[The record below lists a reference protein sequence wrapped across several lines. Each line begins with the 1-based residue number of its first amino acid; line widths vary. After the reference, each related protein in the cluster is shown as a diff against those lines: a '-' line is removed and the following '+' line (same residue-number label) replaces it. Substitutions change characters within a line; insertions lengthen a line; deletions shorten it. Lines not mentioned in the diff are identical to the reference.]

1 MKLLYLI
8 LIIKVFTVNSQ
19 TTIDTLYDKS
29 GEVEAYGEIKN
40 GKRIG
45 TWYFNIRDNVSYRT
59 ITYLDN
65 NVAIEKR
72 YSNNNYHNYIY
83 SDEMYVQSVDTI
95 YNNNFFLFSY
105 REAKFDSLNYQI
117 KYDGIYFTYY
127 PNGNI
132 RAIGFN
138 KNNRRQ
144 GKWRYMYDNGNILAL
159 KYFKNG
165 YCYGKWITYYKSP
178 KNQIFIKGR
187 YSKNAKKGVW
197 KEYYP
202 NGVLKKK
209 YEYNKG
215 IKAVYVTYDNIDS
228 LQKIFPDEYLEAYA
242 MAREYPYN
250 YKTGIWKY
258 YSDKGKLIK
267 KEFYKQGILI
277 DTKTY

>member
-65 NVAIEKR
+65 NVAIVKE
-72 YSNNNYHNYIY
+72 YSNSDDYNFIDF
-83 SDEMYVQSVDTI
+83 DEMYAKRLDTI
-95 YNNNFFLFSY
+95 HNDKFYLLSY
-105 REAKFDSLNYQI
+105 KEV
-117 KYDGIYFTYY
+117 KYDSSNYNIIYNGMIYTYY
-127 PNGNI
+127 PNGSKI
-132 RAIGFN
+132 SSIFF
-138 KNNRRQ
+138 KDRRPD
-144 GKWRYMYDNGNILAL
+144 GKWEFFYDNGNILAL